1 MVVLESKEQ
10 DDDNKQQPWCNGE
23 FDKSSHE
30 EKMEKKE
37 IDSLEASVA
46 ADTDAIEQT
55 NEEVATL
62 KAEIQELDKAV
73 AEATEQRKDEHED
86 YVEMMQMSGVAM
98 ELVAKA
104 KNRLNKFY
112 NPVLYKAEPVKK
124 EMTMEEKIIDAG
136 SFAQLR
142 QRSAAVAGAAPPPPP
157 ETFGSYEKSG
167 EKATGVLALMDTIVR
182 ELENDMK
189 DAEYEEKT
197 AQKGYEELMTDS
209 AETREAK
216 VSGITDKEA
225 AKAQLQGKKVAIN
238 EKEKADFKDVETIDK
253 YQNTLHGSCDFILE
267 NYDQRKEA
275 RAQEMESLKN
285 AKARA

>member
-30 EKMEKKE
+30 EKKE
-37 IDSLEASVA
+37 IDELEASAA
-46 ADTDAIEQT
+46 ADADAIEQT

-62 KAEIQELDKAV
+62 KVEIQELDKAV

-124 EMTMEEKIIDAG
+124 EMTMEEKIIEAG
-136 SFAQLR
+136 SFAQLNR
-142 QRSAAVAGAAPPPPP
+142 VG
-157 ETFGSYEKSG
+157 
-167 EKATGVLALMDTIVR
+167 
-182 ELENDMK
+182 
-189 DAEYEEKT
+189 
-197 AQKGYEELMTDS
+197 
-209 AETREAK
+209 
-216 VSGITDKEA
+216 
-225 AKAQLQGKKVAIN
+225 
-238 EKEKADFKDVETIDK
+238 
-253 YQNTLHGSCDFILE
+253 
-267 NYDQRKEA
+267 
-275 RAQEMESLKN
+275 
-285 AKARA
+285 